1 VTLGVAEHL
10 NIDLG
15 PLLDSNDGYITT
27 VPTTSIPRRLVLTAN
42 CYHFGG
48 DDKYNFTFILDVLL
62 VPPSFNLRS
71 CFDLYLEPYN
81 PHSRSW
87 YMGTRRLR
95 DNIILLRRFGVTGE
109 HSKCAVDQWD
119 VPEDIRSGPDYRLVV
134 TCPVM
139 RHSSQG
145 SERGLFVQ
153 LEMEF

>member
-1 VTLGVAEHL
+1 VVEHL

-15 PLLDSNDGYITT
+15 PLLGTNEGYITT

-42 CYHFGG
+42 CYYFGS
-48 DDKYNFTFILDVLL
+48 DDDRNDFAFLLDVLL
-62 VPPSFNLRS
+62 VPPDFNVQT

-81 PHSRSW
+81 PQSRAW

-95 DNIILLRRFGVTGE
+95 DNIILLWRFGVHGKY
-109 HSKCAVDQWD
+109 SKCAVEQWD
-119 VPEDIRSGPDYRLVV
+119 VPEDVRNGPDYRLVV

-139 RHSSQG
+139 RYSYKG
-145 SERGLFVQ
+145 PERGLFVQ